1 MGRSC
6 CPRHER
12 GHAHEF
18 EILRPGVTRM
28 ELTVM
33 VSVLLLVIIVVLL
46 VGALVGSRFESLEM
60 IRNIHQIP
68 NLVRS

>member
-1 MGRSC
+1 
-6 CPRHER
+6 
-12 GHAHEF
+12 
-18 EILRPGVTRM
+18 M

-33 VSVLLLVIIVVLL
+33 VAVLLLVIIVVLL